1 MSKPYYAL
9 STKDVLQTLHV
20 TEHGLNEKD
29 VLSQRE
35 KFGAN
40 ELLKE
45 EHKSRLQVFCDQF
58 KDFLVII
65 LLFASII
72 SAFLGEI
79 ESTIVIAGVV
89 LLNAIL
95 GTVQHIKAEHSL
107 NSLKEMSAPFA
118 KVIRNG
124 QITQIPSKEV
134 CVGDILLLEAGDYV
148 SADGRILECYSLQIN
163 ESSLTGES
171 LSVDKMGECLI

>member
-95 GTVQHIKAEHSL
+95 GTVQHIQAF
-107 NSLKEMSAPFA
+107 LK
-118 KVIRNG
+118 
-124 QITQIPSKEV
+124 
-134 CVGDILLLEAGDYV
+134 
-148 SADGRILECYSLQIN
+148 
-163 ESSLTGES
+163 
-171 LSVDKMGECLI
+171 

>member
-1 MSKPYYAL
+1 
-9 STKDVLQTLHV
+9 
-20 TEHGLNEKD
+20 
-29 VLSQRE
+29 
-35 KFGAN
+35 
-40 ELLKE
+40 
-45 EHKSRLQVFCDQF
+45 
-58 KDFLVII
+58 
-65 LLFASII
+65 
-72 SAFLGEI
+72 
-79 ESTIVIAGVV
+79 
-89 LLNAIL
+89 
-95 GTVQHIKAEHSL
+95 
-107 NSLKEMSAPFA
+107 MSAPFA